1 MGRTHGRSGQLCHH
15 LGHSKAVVFADAIEE
30 PHGVVL
36 HHDIVGGERLLD
48 FVHPPLDD
56 ISTALTAEMLR
67 GEEGGII
74 DITEQVNFNGYTME
88 SPC

>member
-1 MGRTHGRSGQLCHH
+1 MFT
-15 LGHSKAVVFADAIEE
+15 DAIEE

-48 FVHPPLDD
+48 FIHPPLDD

-67 GEEGGII
+67 GEEGGIT
-74 DITEQVNFNGYTME
+74 ITTSQSKSTSMSIQWRAPVNQDTLK
-88 SPC
+88 